1 MRIEFIYT
9 LQGMEVTLFS
19 KRTDGDMVNLGKL
32 IFADSA
38 GERPDLLKAFRAQ
51 THFCFHE
58 VRTT

>member
-32 IFADSA
+32 IFTDSA
-38 GERPDLLKAFRAQ
+38 GERPDLLKALQAQ

>member
-51 THFCFHE
+51 THF